1 MPRHA
6 PTSRTLNRA
15 MGFVRSAQQ
24 GLSAT
29 ALQHGYLRSPELPG
43 RKTSLPKLETSI
55 SGSRDSRSLTT
66 AGTKTVVA
74 PISHEGSVSAH
85 WKRGTGAPCQLGV
98 SSDFIE
104 SKVQVLYDY
113 EAKLPGVLSLREGDI
128 ALLHSIKDRGWCI
141 LRTDGGEEGYF
152 PQSYVGALASNE
164 GLLTADGPQVLQTH
178 KLKWEKHETCVSGNV
193 CESWVERLNRHVS
206 RGSGMCTSCEE
217 LIDTVTA
224 ERAREI
230 ESLQRKHLQI
240 QAGLRTQLKIE
251 KQKRENSE
259 QKLQQ
264 EVQREADRGSNL
276 ALLLDQAESKLQDEK
291 EANEQLKQSM
301 RIKLEDKEVHLALA
315 CNIWYP

>member
-1 MPRHA
+1 MA
-6 PTSRTLNRA
+6 
-15 MGFVRSAQQ
+15 FVRSAEQ

-29 ALQHGYLRSPELPG
+29 APQHGYLRSPELPG
-43 RKTSLPKLETSI
+43 RKTSLPRLETSI
-55 SGSRDSRSLTT
+55 SGSRDSRSLSLRRLTT
-66 AGTKTVVA
+66 AGTGTKTIVA

-85 WKRGTGAPCQLGV
+85 WKRGTGTTYQLGV

-113 EAKLPGVLSLREGDI
+113 EAKFPGVLSLREGDI

-152 PQSYVGALASNE
+152 PQSHVGALGSNE
-164 GLLTADGPQVLQTH
+164 GLLTADGSQVLQTH

-193 CESWVERLNRHVS
+193 CETWVERLNRHIS

-230 ESLQRKHLQI
+230 ESLQCKHLQI

-251 KQKRENSE
+251 KQKREKSE

-276 ALLLDQAESKLQDEK
+276 ALLLDQAERKLQDEK
-291 EANEQLKQSM
+291 EDNEQLKQSM
-301 RIKLEDKEVHLALA
+301 RIKLEDKEVYLALA
-315 CNIWYP
+315 CNVWYP